1 MLRQL
6 LIHELY
12 LIAFYIEVSLS
23 FTDPTPRVVEPSQ
36 SEGLP
41 QEKVVVRSHLDGTEA
56 LEFGLDLA
64 PCTEVRNDVFVTTG
78 SKGLLRP
85 VINDVLAEMELLALD

>member
-12 LIAFYIEVSLS
+12 LIALYIEVSLS
-23 FTDPTPRVVEPSQ
+23 FTDPSPRVIEPSQ

-41 QEKVVVRSHLDGTEA
+41 QEEVVLRSHFDGTETMQ
-56 LEFGLDLA
+56 FGLDLA
-64 PCTEVRNDVFVTTG
+64 PCTEVGDDVFVTTG
-78 SKGLLRP
+78 SKGVLRP